1 MAAIQLLWC
10 ERMTDRHISDSWSP
24 ARARKPEQNTR
35 LSRTP
40 EVGTTQSSGVPATGS
55 KFKLVTQQQEKNTEG
70 LLIKTYSDKTFKL
83 SNITDKLP
91 SWMKSW
97 VLWSIMLTLIPSSI
111 GFVSMSILLKLPSAP
126 NCPEIFWPLAS
137 ASVRLHCAQLA
148 ASKQTVNDLL
158 QAITLVKELPQNHP
172 LRGQINSFLEEWSRD
187 ILRLA
192 DQSFQSGNL
201 EEAIATSRQIPEDLE
216 GRKIVEEQITKWLLI
231 WSNAEEIYQ
240 ESLKELGQRHWQ
252 SAFIL
257 SSKLLRVNNK
267 YWATTKYDELN
278 RIIVTAREDGDSLYK
293 AEGLADSRSV
303 DDVLAAIKLAESI
316 KSDSYLYQK
325 AQELIPVFGRKI
337 LKLAQAK
344 MDKRDAD
351 RALEIVR
358 QIPSIPEFQ
367 SEIDDFVVLGEAQRS
382 AWTGTVSGLEAA
394 ISQAQ
399 QIDASREVYEK
410 AQELIARW
418 QLEIQDVSRLEKART
433 LASQGTINELTAA
446 ISEVQMIPDSNPRAE
461 EARQEVNRWR
471 GQVESIEDRPYLDR
485 AEQIALLDDISS
497 LQAAIAEANQI
508 RSGRAL
514 YQEAR
519 KRVRNWTAKVQHI
532 QDQPYLDQARI
543 IADSGDL
550 NTAIREAQ
558 KIASSGRALASEA
571 QTAVDTWQEQI
582 RAQENWK
589 KAREVAITGTPEAL
603 AEAIRLVDRVSNRN
617 VLRMDANVAI
627 DQWSQ
632 QLLQMARSQ
641 SEFDVSKSI
650 ETARLIPRGSS
661 AYKDAQEQIRT
672 WKQVIIPRTPPIPS
686 SEPSPEAE
694 QYPSSISDGL

>member
-1 MAAIQLLWC
+1 
-10 ERMTDRHISDSWSP
+10 
-24 ARARKPEQNTR
+24 
-35 LSRTP
+35 
-40 EVGTTQSSGVPATGS
+40 
-55 KFKLVTQQQEKNTEG
+55 VTQEQENNTEG
-70 LLIKTYSDKTFKL
+70 LPIKTHSAQTFNL
-83 SNITDKLP
+83 SNITEKLP

-97 VLWSIMLTLIPSSI
+97 VLWLIMLTLIPSSI
-111 GFVSMSILLKLPSAP
+111 GFVSISILLKLPSAP

-172 LRGQINSFLEEWSRD
+172 LTGQINSFLEEWSRD

-201 EEAIATSRQIPEDLE
+201 EEAITTSRQIPEDLE
-216 GRKIVEEQITKWLLI
+216 ARKIVEEQITKWQLI
-231 WSNAEEIYQ
+231 WSKAEEIYQ
-240 ESLKELGQRHWQ
+240 ESLQELAQRHWQ
-252 SAFIL
+252 SAFML

-278 RIIVTAREDGDSLYK
+278 RIIVTAREDGDKLYK
-293 AEGLADSRSV
+293 AEGFADSRSV
-303 DDVLAAIKLAESI
+303 DYVLAAIKLAESI
-316 KSDSYLYQK
+316 KSDSYLYKK

-351 RALEIVR
+351 TALEIVR
-358 QIPSIPEFQ
+358 QIPPIPELQ

-382 AWTGTVSGLEAA
+382 AWIGTVSALEAA

-399 QIDASREVYEK
+399 QIDASREIYEK
-410 AQELIARW
+410 AQELIGRW

-433 LASQGTINELTAA
+433 LASQGSVNELTAA
-446 ISEVQMIPDSNPRAE
+446 ISEAQMIPHSNPRAE
-461 EARQEVNRWR
+461 EARQEMNRWR

-485 AEQIALLDDISS
+485 AEQIALLEDITS

-508 RSGRAL
+508 RSGSAL
-514 YQEAR
+514 YPEAR
-519 KRVRNWTAKVQHI
+519 KKIRSWTAKLQRI

-543 IADSGDL
+543 IADNGDL

-571 QTAVDTWQEQI
+571 QTALDTWQEQI
-582 RAQENWK
+582 RAKENWK

-603 AEAIRLVDRVSNRN
+603 AEAIRLADRVSNGN

-627 DQWSQ
+627 DQWSR
-632 QLLQMARSQ
+632 QLLEMARSQ

-661 AYKDAQEQIRT
+661 AYRDAQEQIRT
-672 WKQVIIPRTPPIPS
+672 WKQFIIPRTPSTPS
-686 SEPSPEAE
+686 SEPSPQAE
-694 QYPSSISDGL
+694 QSP

>member
-10 ERMTDRHISDSWSP
+10 ERMTDRDISDSWSP
-24 ARARKPEQNTR
+24 ARPRKPDQNTR

-55 KFKLVTQQQEKNTEG
+55 NFKLVTQQQENNTEG
-70 LLIKTYSDKTFKL
+70 LPIKTYSDNTFKL
-83 SNITDKLP
+83 RNITDQLP
-91 SWMKSW
+91 NWMKSW

-148 ASKQTVNDLL
+148 ASKQRVNDLL

-172 LRGQINSFLEEWSRD
+172 LRGQINSLLEEWSRD

-231 WSNAEEIYQ
+231 WSKAEGIYQ

-252 SAFIL
+252 SAFML

-278 RIIVTAREDGDSLYK
+278 RIIVTGREDGDSLYK

-351 RALEIVR
+351 TALEIVR
-358 QIPSIPEFQ
+358 QIPPIPEFQ

-382 AWTGTVSGLEAA
+382 AWTGTISGLEAA

-461 EARQEVNRWR
+461 EARQEMNRWR

-514 YQEAR
+514 YPEAR
-519 KRVRNWTAKVQHI
+519 KRVRNWTAKVQQI

-543 IADSGDL
+543 VADSGDL

-661 AYKDAQEQIRT
+661 AYRDAQEQIRT
-672 WKQVIIPRTPPIPS
+672 WKQFIIPRTPSIPS
-686 SEPSPEAE
+686 SKPSPEAE

>member
-1 MAAIQLLWC
+1 
-10 ERMTDRHISDSWSP
+10 MTDRDISDSWSP
-24 ARARKPEQNTR
+24 ARARKPDQNTR

-55 KFKLVTQQQEKNTEG
+55 NFKLVTQQQEKNTEG
-70 LLIKTYSDKTFKL
+70 LPIKTYSDKTFKL
-83 SNITDKLP
+83 SNITDQLP

-201 EEAIATSRQIPEDLE
+201 QEAIATSRQIPEDLE

-252 SAFIL
+252 SAFML

-267 YWATTKYDELN
+267 YWATTKYDEIN

-351 RALEIVR
+351 TALEIVR
-358 QIPSIPEFQ
+358 QIPPIPEFQ

-461 EARQEVNRWR
+461 EARQEMNRWR

-485 AEQIALLDDISS
+485 AEQIALLDNISS

-514 YQEAR
+514 YAEAR
-519 KRVRNWTAKVQHI
+519 KRVRNWTAKVQQT

-571 QTAVDTWQEQI
+571 QTAVDSWQEQI

-661 AYKDAQEQIRT
+661 AYRDAQEQIRT
-672 WKQVIIPRTPPIPS
+672 WKQVIIPRIPSIPS

>member
-1 MAAIQLLWC
+1 
-10 ERMTDRHISDSWSP
+10 
-24 ARARKPEQNTR
+24 
-35 LSRTP
+35 
-40 EVGTTQSSGVPATGS
+40 
-55 KFKLVTQQQEKNTEG
+55 VTQEQENNTEG
-70 LLIKTYSDKTFKL
+70 LPIKTHSDQTFNL
-83 SNITDKLP
+83 SNITEKLP

-97 VLWSIMLTLIPSSI
+97 VLWLIMLTLIPSSI
-111 GFVSMSILLKLPSAP
+111 GFVSISILLKLPSAP

-172 LRGQINSFLEEWSRD
+172 LTRQINSFLEEWSRD

-201 EEAIATSRQIPEDLE
+201 EEAITTSRQIPEDLE
-216 GRKIVEEQITKWLLI
+216 ARKIVEEQITKWQLI
-231 WSNAEEIYQ
+231 WSKAEEIYQ
-240 ESLKELGQRHWQ
+240 ESLQELAQRHWQ
-252 SAFIL
+252 SAFML

-278 RIIVTAREDGDSLYK
+278 RIIVTAREDGDKLYK
-293 AEGLADSRSV
+293 AEGFADSRSV
-303 DDVLAAIKLAESI
+303 DYVLAAIKLAESI
-316 KSDSYLYQK
+316 KSDSYLYKK

-351 RALEIVR
+351 TALEIVR
-358 QIPSIPEFQ
+358 QIPPIPELQ

-382 AWTGTVSGLEAA
+382 AWIGTVSALEAA

-399 QIDASREVYEK
+399 QIDASREIYEK

-433 LASQGTINELTAA
+433 LASQGSVNELTAA
-446 ISEVQMIPDSNPRAE
+446 ISEAQMIPDSNPRAE
-461 EARQEVNRWR
+461 EARQEMNRWR

-485 AEQIALLDDISS
+485 AEQIALLEDITS

-508 RSGRAL
+508 RSGSAL
-514 YQEAR
+514 YPEAR
-519 KRVRNWTAKVQHI
+519 KKIRSWTAELQRI

-543 IADSGDL
+543 IADNGDL

-582 RAQENWK
+582 RAKENWK

-603 AEAIRLVDRVSNRN
+603 AEAIRLADRVSNGN

-627 DQWSQ
+627 DQWSR
-632 QLLQMARSQ
+632 QLLEMARSQ

-661 AYKDAQEQIRT
+661 AYRDAQEQIRT
-672 WKQVIIPRTPPIPS
+672 WKKFIIPRTPSTPS
-686 SEPSPEAE
+686 SEPSPQAE
-694 QYPSSISDGL
+694 QSP